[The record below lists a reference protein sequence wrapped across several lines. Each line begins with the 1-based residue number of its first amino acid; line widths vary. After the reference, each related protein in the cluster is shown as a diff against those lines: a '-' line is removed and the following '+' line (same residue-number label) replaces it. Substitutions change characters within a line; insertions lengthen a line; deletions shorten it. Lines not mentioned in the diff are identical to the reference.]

1 LVGLRWWNVVKDDG
15 TNEWRFESVENLNE
29 VHPTDARLFWW
40 GLYGTPV
47 VWILLLLVALL
58 KFNVQWMVI
67 VVVALVLSGANIV
80 GYYKCSKDQKKKV
93 QSLVQGGTLLSSLG
107 SNAVTSLIVSAF
119 SSTAQ
124 QQQPAAAAAHAQV

>member
-1 LVGLRWWNVVKDDG
+1 VGLRWWNVVKDDG